1 MKIYISITDKEK
13 VTDEVFNDFVSA
25 TRWLNDFEMR
35 VADEEEKEEERAL
48 AAEDLE
54 ETNQE
59 LNEERAGDILEP
71 KELVEDGFIKEE

>member
-35 VADEEEKEEERAL
+35 VADEEEKSE
-48 AAEDLE
+48 
-54 ETNQE
+54 
-59 LNEERAGDILEP
+59 
-71 KELVEDGFIKEE
+71 